1 MTSRV
6 YCWVIPDRPRP
17 MSDERERTPV
27 ESVYDGSRRPA
38 MREAWRELRLYREVV
53 WSFAVRGVRVR
64 YKQAALGIGWAVLQ
78 PLAFLTI
85 FILFFGRVVKVS
97 GGGGA
102 TYAAFAI
109 SALVPW
115 QFVSSGVSFGANA
128 LINDADLMRKVYF
141 PRESPVLGAVLS
153 VVPDLGIGLLLVL
166 AAAPFTG
173 AHLSWTLV
181 FLPML
186 AAAIALPTLAAALPL
201 GAMNVY
207 YRDFRYLLPF
217 GIQLWLFASPIAYPI
232 SEISAPLRP
241 WYALVN
247 PIVGPLEGFRRI
259 LAVGTTPDWG
269 LLGISTAS
277 GVVLLLA
284 GYRWFKSLERD
295 FADVV

>member
-1 MTSRV
+1 
-6 YCWVIPDRPRP
+6 
-17 MSDERERTPV
+17 MSDEHQRTPV
-27 ESVYDGSRRPA
+27 ESVYDGARRPSLVH
-38 MREAWRELRLYREVV
+38 AWRELSVYREVV

-64 YKQAALGIGWAVLQ
+64 YKQAALGVGWAVLQ

-115 QFVSSGVSFGANA
+115 QFVASGVSFGANA
-128 LINDADLMRKVYF
+128 LVNDADLLRKVYF

-153 VVPDLGIGLLLVL
+153 VVPDLGIGLILVL
-166 AAAPFTG
+166 LASPFTH
-173 AHLSWTLV
+173 AHFSWTLV
-181 FLPML
+181 FLPIL
-186 AAAIALPTLAAALPL
+186 CLAIAIPTLAASLPL

-217 GIQLWLFASPIAYPI
+217 GIQLWLFASPIAYPV
-232 SEISAPLRP
+232 SEISPRLRP

-247 PIVGPLEGFRRI
+247 PIVGPLEGFRRV

-269 LLGISTAS
+269 LLAISVAS
-277 GVVLLLA
+277 GTVLLFA

>member
-1 MTSRV
+1 
-6 YCWVIPDRPRP
+6 
-17 MSDERERTPV
+17 MSDEHQRTPV
-27 ESVYDGSRRPA
+27 ESVYDGARRPSLVH
-38 MREAWRELRLYREVV
+38 AWRELSLYREVV

-64 YKQAALGIGWAVLQ
+64 YKQAALGVGWAVLQ

-115 QFVSSGVSFGANA
+115 QFVASGVSFGANA
-128 LINDADLMRKVYF
+128 LVNDADLLRKVYF

-153 VVPDLGIGLLLVL
+153 VVPDLGIGLILVL
-166 AAAPFTG
+166 LASPFTH
-173 AHLSWTLV
+173 AHFSWTLV
-181 FLPML
+181 FLPIL
-186 AAAIALPTLAAALPL
+186 CLAIAIPTLAASLPL

-217 GIQLWLFASPIAYPI
+217 GIQLWLFASPIAYPV
-232 SEISAPLRP
+232 SEISPRLRP

-247 PIVGPLEGFRRI
+247 PIVGPLEGFRRV

-269 LLGISTAS
+269 LLGISVAS
-277 GVVLLLA
+277 GTVLLFA

>member
-1 MTSRV
+1 
-6 YCWVIPDRPRP
+6 
-17 MSDERERTPV
+17 MSDEHQRTPV
-27 ESVYDGSRRPA
+27 ESVYDGARRPSLA
-38 MREAWRELRLYREVV
+38 NAWRELSSYREVV

-64 YKQAALGIGWAVLQ
+64 YKQAALGVGWAVLQ

-115 QFVSSGVSFGANA
+115 QFVASGVSFGANA
-128 LINDADLMRKVYF
+128 LVNDADLLRKVYF

-153 VVPDLGIGLLLVL
+153 VVPDLGIGLILVL
-166 AAAPFTG
+166 LAAPFTH
-173 AHLSWTLV
+173 AHFSWTLV
-181 FLPML
+181 FLPIL
-186 AAAIALPTLAAALPL
+186 CLAIAIPTLAASLPL

-217 GIQLWLFASPIAYPI
+217 GIQLWLFASPIAYPV
-232 SEISAPLRP
+232 SEISPRLRP

-247 PIVGPLEGFRRI
+247 PIVGPLEGFRRV
-259 LAVGTTPDWG
+259 LAVGTTPDWS
-269 LLGISTAS
+269 LLAISVAS
-277 GVVLLLA
+277 GTVLLFA